1 MAYGLRPIVHR
12 IQPSPPKLSPLIRW
26 LRFEQFA
33 AHLPTFGGLKMGPS
47 TAAALP
53 ARATVQQK
61 EPAAQLDQLNLGEDS
76 EFTHK
81 IGFSAASQYG
91 ILWDKVRS

>member
-1 MAYGLRPIVHR
+1 
-12 IQPSPPKLSPLIRW
+12 
-26 LRFEQFA
+26 
-33 AHLPTFGGLKMGPS
+33 MGPS